1 MSLTLVGEKL
11 GMTRLFEDNG
21 VSRAVTVIDLFDL
34 TVCGFRT
41 VEKNGYSAI
50 LVGYEEVEE
59 KKLKKPQ
66 IGFFKK
72 SNLPLFKNIYEIRL
86 EDIQAYELGQKI
98 SFDFLNS
105 VVYVTVVGTSIGK
118 GFAGVMKRHN
128 FKGLRASHGVS
139 ISHRAHGSIGACQ
152 DPGKVFKNKKMA
164 GHMGDEQVTV
174 KNLKILRFD
183 KERGLLFVAGSV
195 PGSKKS
201 KVKIKY

>member
-21 VSRAVTVIDLFDL
+21 ISRAVTVVSLFDL

-41 VEKNGYSAI
+41 VEKNGYTAI
-50 LVGYEEVEE
+50 LVGYGEVEE

-72 SNLPLFKNIYEIRL
+72 SNLPLFKNIYEIRVN
-86 EDIQAYELGQKI
+86 DIQAYELGQKI

-105 VVYVTVVGTSIGK
+105 VMCVDVIGTSIGK

-139 ISHRAHGSIGACQ
+139 ISHRAHGSIGSCQ

-164 GHMGDEQVTV
+164 GHMGNEQVTV
-174 KNLKILRFD
+174 KNLKVLRFD
-183 KERGLLFVAGSV
+183 EERGLLFIVGSV
-195 PGSKKS
+195 PGAKKS
-201 KVKIKY
+201 KIKIKY